1 MNLIEITDNSG
12 FPLVLM
18 TEQTVKK
25 KKLHRRIVFVI
36 LKDKKNK
43 MLLVQRNRPNEKI
56 LWEFPC
62 CETVYAGESAEGT
75 VCRELEKNFSVEE
88 NIKIKEIGVFSFEH
102 SETRF
107 TAAVFSACLHHG
119 LFRYSEER
127 IKDVMFIDEEEFR
140 GLLSFHPEMFA
151 PAVLWA
157 SKTDWFAELAAF

>member
-25 KKLHRRIVFVI
+25 KKMHRRIVFVI
-36 LKDKKNK
+36 LKDRNNK
-43 MLLVQRNRPNEKI
+43 MLFVQKNRPNEKS

-75 VCRELEKNFSVEE
+75 VYRELAKHFSAEE
-88 NIKIKEIGVFSFEH
+88 NIKIKEVGTFSFECG
-102 SETRF
+102 ETRF

-119 LFRYSEER
+119 LFRCNEES
-127 IKDVMFIDEEEFR
+127 IKDAMFIDAEEFG
-140 GLLSFHPEMFA
+140 GLLSFHPEMFD
-151 PAVLWA
+151 PVVLWA
-157 SKTDWFAELAAF
+157 SKTDSFAQYWTF